1 MQALETIARQNA
13 AATERDI
20 PNQQA
25 AGKHVV
31 AQYAGL
37 NFIGYQAFDTE
48 KQAQAFAAEFVDE
61 CPGNRTELHRPH
73 ATLTPTADSASH
85 LGATALDTE
94 L

>member
-1 MQALETIARQNA
+1 MQDIEIIERQNNA
-13 AATERDI
+13 AVQRDI

-48 KQAQAFAAEFVDE
+48 KDALAFSSTFINE
-61 CPGNRTELHRPH
+61 CPGNRTELHN
-73 ATLTPTADSASH
+73 PTNK
-85 LGATALDTE
+85 
-94 L
+94 